1 MQNANG
7 KKNEATFLVTHRM
20 EKSIFK
26 DYKLMR
32 KWSDLLKKKSN
43 LDMKELQVT
52 KKHEKCST

>member
-32 KWSDLLKKKSN
+32 KWSDRSEGSPCLKFAN
-43 LDMKELQVT
+43 I
-52 KKHEKCST
+52 